1 MGVEA
6 ADFSCW
12 VLCSTEAEL
21 CDCLEVSKKSG
32 DSCRSK
38 GVGQG
43 SPHGSGGCCDEISD
57 VQGTSKLDGT
67 IGHQVR

>member
-12 VLCSTEAEL
+12 VLHSTEAEL
-21 CDCLEVSKKSG
+21 CDCLEVSKKSE
-32 DSCRSK
+32 DSCCSK

-43 SPHGSGGCCDEISD
+43 SPLGSGGCCDKILD
-57 VQGTSKLDGT
+57 VQGTSEINGA